1 MKNVVFSIN
10 KKEKNQDLDRSLLK
24 IMGRI
29 IRKQKK
35 AVIEYY
41 RNME

>member
-10 KKEKNQDLDRSLLK
+10 EKEKNQDLDRSLLK

-29 IRKQKK
+29 IRKPKK